1 MNYKQLGKEVLARVG
16 GKDNVAMLTHCATRL
31 RFEFHDYS
39 KVEKEQIEKL
49 PGVISVVNKGG
60 QFQIIVGN
68 EVQQVYRAIHEEI
81 GPEGDQKNNS
91 NNNKEKK
98 SVISRL
104 ISVISTTFTPFI
116 PAIIGAGMIKAVL
129 AILVLV
135 GLLTE
140 ESQTFFIL
148 NTVADAAFFF
158 MPVLLAYG
166 ASIKFGTSPILSM
179 TIAGVLLH
187 PNWAG
192 VLEAGDTLH
201 FIGVPVQL
209 TDYAGS
215 VLPIIITV
223 WIMSYVE
230 RFAEWVSPSIIKF
243 FLKPMLIMLI
253 TAPLALVV
261 IGPIGTYL
269 NDLVAFGADTI
280 NSHASWLIPMLM
292 GTLQPFLLITGTAW
306 AMTPIATTQLS
317 NNGYETMNGPGM
329 LASNIAQGAA
339 TLAVAVKSKNRELK
353 QMAGSAGF
361 TALVGIT
368 EPSLY
373 GVTLKLKK
381 PLIAAMIGGGCA
393 GIYAGLSGL
402 VRYAFVSPG
411 LAGIP
416 AFIGENPMNI
426 VHALMTIVIA
436 FVVAFAVT
444 WILGFEDPVDE
455 TITTEVSETKEN
467 QKEINKVIATT
478 QTSIASPLSGIVVP
492 LEEVNDDVF
501 SSGLLGKGTAIV
513 PDQNE
518 VRAPFSGEVVT
529 LLPSKHAIGLKR
541 DDGLELLIHIGID
554 TVNLNGEFFTV
565 HVQQG
570 DRIETGDLLVNFDRE
585 AIKDKGY
592 DIVTPI
598 IITNP
603 DEFQDMTVVS
613 VEQIDYGQKLLDK
626 K

>member
-1 MNYKQLGKEVLARVG
+1 
-16 GKDNVAMLTHCATRL
+16 
-31 RFEFHDYS
+31 
-39 KVEKEQIEKL
+39 
-49 PGVISVVNKGG
+49 
-60 QFQIIVGN
+60 
-68 EVQQVYRAIHEEI
+68 
-81 GPEGDQKNNS
+81 
-91 NNNKEKK
+91 
-98 SVISRL
+98 
-104 ISVISTTFTPFI
+104 
-116 PAIIGAGMIKAVL
+116 
-129 AILVLV
+129 
-135 GLLTE
+135 
-140 ESQTFFIL
+140 
-148 NTVADAAFFF
+148 
-158 MPVLLAYG
+158 
-166 ASIKFGTSPILSM
+166 
-179 TIAGVLLH
+179 
-187 PNWAG
+187 
-192 VLEAGDTLH
+192 
-201 FIGVPVQL
+201 
-209 TDYAGS
+209 
-215 VLPIIITV
+215 
-223 WIMSYVE
+223 
-230 RFAEWVSPSIIKF
+230 
-243 FLKPMLIMLI
+243 
-253 TAPLALVV
+253 
-261 IGPIGTYL
+261 
-269 NDLVAFGADTI
+269 
-280 NSHASWLIPMLM
+280 
-292 GTLQPFLLITGTAW
+292 
-306 AMTPIATTQLS
+306 
-317 NNGYETMNGPGM
+317 
-329 LASNIAQGAA
+329 
-339 TLAVAVKSKNRELK
+339 
-353 QMAGSAGF
+353 
-361 TALVGIT
+361 
-368 EPSLY
+368 
-373 GVTLKLKK
+373 
-381 PLIAAMIGGGCA
+381 MIGGGCA

-613 VEQIDYGQKLLDK
+613 VEQIGYGQKLLDK

>member
-1 MNYKQLGKEVLARVG
+1 
-16 GKDNVAMLTHCATRL
+16 
-31 RFEFHDYS
+31 
-39 KVEKEQIEKL
+39 
-49 PGVISVVNKGG
+49 
-60 QFQIIVGN
+60 
-68 EVQQVYRAIHEEI
+68 
-81 GPEGDQKNNS
+81 
-91 NNNKEKK
+91 
-98 SVISRL
+98 
-104 ISVISTTFTPFI
+104 
-116 PAIIGAGMIKAVL
+116 
-129 AILVLV
+129 
-135 GLLTE
+135 
-140 ESQTFFIL
+140 
-148 NTVADAAFFF
+148 
-158 MPVLLAYG
+158 
-166 ASIKFGTSPILSM
+166 
-179 TIAGVLLH
+179 
-187 PNWAG
+187 
-192 VLEAGDTLH
+192 
-201 FIGVPVQL
+201 
-209 TDYAGS
+209 
-215 VLPIIITV
+215 
-223 WIMSYVE
+223 
-230 RFAEWVSPSIIKF
+230 
-243 FLKPMLIMLI
+243 
-253 TAPLALVV
+253 
-261 IGPIGTYL
+261 
-269 NDLVAFGADTI
+269 
-280 NSHASWLIPMLM
+280 
-292 GTLQPFLLITGTAW
+292 
-306 AMTPIATTQLS
+306 
-317 NNGYETMNGPGM
+317 
-329 LASNIAQGAA
+329 
-339 TLAVAVKSKNRELK
+339 
-353 QMAGSAGF
+353 MAGSAGF

-381 PLIAAMIGGGCA
+381 TINCCHDWWGMCRDICRSFRACTLRICFTRA
-393 GIYAGLSGL
+393 S
-402 VRYAFVSPG
+402 R
-411 LAGIP
+411 IP

-613 VEQIDYGQKLLDK
+613 VEQIGYGQKLLDK